1 MSVAERKIAP
11 EAGERINL
19 EAYFRRI
26 AREEAEATAAR
37 LVGEVQRGAVETP
50 WMNERELALY
60 MRLLDGDG
68 NPQTASIRK
77 WATRAEYPLPT
88 GNAGERGR
96 RFHREQVDQWM
107 IEEAKRLRGERSEED
122 KESRAELRAIK

>member
-1 MSVAERKIAP
+1 MSVAERKIVP
-11 EAGERINL
+11 EARQGLDL
-19 EAYFRRI
+19 EAYFRMI
-26 AREEAEATAAR
+26 AREEAEAAAR

-60 MRLLDGDG
+60 MRLLDSDG

-77 WATRAEYPLPT
+77 WATRAEHPLPT

-107 IEEAKRLRGERSEED
+107 LQEANRLRGERPEGDE
-122 KESRAELRAIK
+122 ESRAELRAVK

>member
-1 MSVAERKIAP
+1 V
-11 EAGERINL
+11 
-19 EAYFRRI
+19 
-26 AREEAEATAAR
+26 AAR
-37 LVGEVQRGAVETP
+37 LAGEVQRGAVETP

-88 GNAGERGR
+88 GKAGERGR

-122 KESRAELRAIK
+122 KESRAELRAN

>member
-1 MSVAERKIAP
+1 MS
-11 EAGERINL
+11 EARERIDF

-26 AREEAEATAAR
+26 AREEAEAAAR
-37 LVGEVQRGAVETP
+37 PVGEVQHGAVETP

-60 MRLLDGDG
+60 MRLLDRGG

-77 WATRAEYPLPT
+77 WATRAEHPLPT

-107 IEEAKRLRGERSEED
+107 IEEAMRLRGGRLEED
-122 KESRAELRAIK
+122 EESRAEPRAIK

>member
-1 MSVAERKIAP
+1 MSIAERKIAP
-11 EAGERINL
+11 EAGARIDL
-19 EAYFRRI
+19 ESYFRRI
-26 AREEAEATAAR
+26 AREEAEAAAR
-37 LVGEVQRGAVETP
+37 RVGEVQRGAVETP

-107 IEEAKRLRGERSEED
+107 IEEAKRLRGERPEED